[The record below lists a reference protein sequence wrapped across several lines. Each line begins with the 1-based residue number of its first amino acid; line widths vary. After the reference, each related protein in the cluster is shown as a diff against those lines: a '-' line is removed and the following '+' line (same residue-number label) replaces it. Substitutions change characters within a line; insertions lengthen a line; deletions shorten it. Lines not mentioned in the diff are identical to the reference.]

1 MDGEEAAGGM
11 AEEWRPG
18 EEWAK
23 RMRDRDEWRGSRGIR
38 MSRDVGWKGLAA
50 RSTRRGRA
58 EMSRVNG
65 VSGKG

>member
-1 MDGEEAAGGM
+1 M

-38 MSRDVGWKGLAA
+38 MSRDVGRKGL
-50 RSTRRGRA
+50 GGEGYA
-58 EMSRVNG
+58 ERPG
-65 VSGKG
+65 GDEPG